1 MIALRIWM
9 WREGLEEILMRRVV
23 ENNYNDYFNW
33 NVGRRGFLERITHN
47 GGTLMISMRHQMTHR
62 GMKRRSRFVR
72 EFGSRKTAKA
82 GRFN

>member
-33 NVGRRGFLERITHN
+33 NVSRRGFLERITHN

-72 EFGSRKTAKA
+72 GIWIQEDCEGGTF
-82 GRFN
+82 